1 MQINLLNDK
10 EQVKVH
16 IVISA
21 AVVANRTNADDAWRR
36 EDHKGRPNQLIPL
49 NVPAFLKAFFF
60 FAAKPLWWM
69 EPAGTYGSLSDSL
82 HV

>member
-21 AVVANRTNADDAWRR
+21 AVVANRTNADDA
-36 EDHKGRPNQLIPL
+36 
-49 NVPAFLKAFFF
+49 
-60 FAAKPLWWM
+60 
-69 EPAGTYGSLSDSL
+69 
-82 HV
+82 